1 MTAEERKLIARLSG
15 ILRIADGLDR
25 THSQA
30 VTALKVRAVKNRLRL
45 NIEAPASPQIEC
57 ADAQRKS
64 DLFRKAFD
72 TELELVWRPTR
83 ARRNA
88 VTAARGP
95 RLHVV
100 AAS

>member
-1 MTAEERKLIARLSG
+1 TVDERRLIGRLSG

-30 VTALKVRAVKNRLRL
+30 VTGLKVRALRNRLRL
-45 NIEAPASPQIEC
+45 NIEAGASPEVEC

-72 TELELVWRPTR
+72 TKVEMVWRRSR
-83 ARRNA
+83 ARRRVA
-88 VTAARGP
+88 GAPRGLQ
-95 RLHVV
+95 LHVA